1 MRIIDE
7 RTGAVGD
14 TVSTP
19 EEALLALSGDSEQ
32 RLARGLRYVWDYVH
46 PDDATTDGAD
56 EGDGERRSVRD
67 AAKQRG
73 GVLGAALG
81 ADGGR
86 PGRLLR
92 TWTLRFDP
100 FTEANAS
107 EWPRAVSAL
116 RGQPALA
123 EATLGEMAAHLN
135 ADLRGDLAALLGRC
149 ADYVAPDD
157 DGFGRRDEA
166 PQTVWDRFR
175 VDNDLYH
182 LDVGEV
188 AAAIAARTGAL
199 GRPRRVEGRPAASTA
214 TPMRCAATR
223 GGRCAPACSSPP
235 LNSSPRYLAGDAEL
249 TLYRMVARLRRGA
262 HGVHLARPAPHLLR
276 PTKRLRRRRDAGADQ
291 KLGAPRRRPLRARP
305 LLPGLRRRP
314 LLRAADQATPG
325 QRRDRPPRRERTR
338 RRAAP
343 SDAEGDRK
351 RRRRRGRLRLAPLN
365 PTHRRA
371 GPQRRPP
378 GAPPRRCGPPSAPTS
393 GRCRNPR
400 RSQR

>member
-7 RTGAVGD
+7 RTGAVGG

-19 EEALLALSGDSEQ
+19 EEALLALSGDSEE

-46 PDDATTDGAD
+46 PDDATTDGAG
-56 EGDGERRSVRD
+56 EGHSDGERRSVRD

-175 VDNDLYH
+175 VDSDLYD

-188 AAAIAARTGAL
+188 AAAIAAGPARWDAL
-199 GRPRRVEGRPAASTA
+199 DEWRAAGRRRRR

-235 LNSSPRYLAGDAEL
+235 LNSSP
-249 TLYRMVARLRRGA
+249 
-262 HGVHLARPAPHLLR
+262 PISP
-276 PTKRLRRRRDAGADQ
+276 
-291 KLGAPRRRPLRARP
+291 
-305 LLPGLRRRP
+305 
-314 LLRAADQATPG
+314 ATP
-325 QRRDRPPRRERTR
+325 
-338 RRAAP
+338 
-343 SDAEGDRK
+343 S
-351 RRRRRGRLRLAPLN
+351 
-365 PTHRRA
+365 
-371 GPQRRPP
+371 
-378 GAPPRRCGPPSAPTS
+378 
-393 GRCRNPR
+393 
-400 RSQR
+400 

>member
-19 EEALLALSGDSEQ
+19 EEALLALSGDSEE
-32 RLARGLRYVWDYVH
+32 RLARGLRYVWGYVH
-46 PDDATTDGAD
+46 PDDATTDGAG
-56 EGDGERRSVRD
+56 EGHSDGERRSVRA

-135 ADLRGDLAALLGRC
+135 ADLRGDLAALLGEC

-157 DGFGRRDEA
+157 DSFGRRDEA

-175 VDNDLYH
+175 VDNDLYD

-188 AAAIAARTGAL
+188 AAAIAGGPARWDALDEWTPAGGVDGDPYAVCRYAWGPLGA
-199 GRPRRVEGRPAASTA
+199 RVQLTAAE
-214 TPMRCAATR
+214 
-223 GGRCAPACSSPP
+223 
-235 LNSSPRYLAGDAEL
+235 LLERYLAGDADL
-249 TLYRMVARLRRGA
+249 SLFRMVVDYGEGPTEFIWPDQPRTCCGQQGGCGGDAAPVRIRNWGRPGVYLSAHGRYCGVCGAGRYFGLLTKRPLGSDETAPLGVSEPVDALPPATLTAIASDGVDAVACDLRR
-262 HGVHLARPAPHLLR
+262 
-276 PTKRLRRRRDAGADQ
+276 
-291 KLGAPRRRPLRARP
+291 
-305 LLPGLRRRP
+305 
-314 LLRAADQATPG
+314 
-325 QRRDRPPRRERTR
+325 
-338 RRAAP
+338 
-343 SDAEGDRK
+343 
-351 RRRRRGRLRLAPLN
+351 
-365 PTHRRA
+365 
-371 GPQRRPP
+371 
-378 GAPPRRCGPPSAPTS
+378 
-393 GRCRNPR
+393 
-400 RSQR
+400 

>member
-7 RTGAVGD
+7 RTGAVGG

-19 EEALLALSGDSEQ
+19 EEALLALSGDSEE

-46 PDDATTDGAD
+46 PDDATTDGAG
-56 EGDGERRSVRD
+56 EGHSDGERRSVRD

-135 ADLRGDLAALLGRC
+135 ADLRGNLAALLGRC

-175 VDNDLYH
+175 ADSDLYE
-182 LDVGEV
+182 LTWG
-188 AAAIAARTGAL
+188 R
-199 GRPRRVEGRPAASTA
+199 RPRRSRAARRVGTPSTSGHRRAASTA

-223 GGRCAPACSSPP
+223 GGRWVPACSSPP
-235 LNSSPRYLAGDAEL
+235 PNSSSGISP
-249 TLYRMVARLRRGA
+249 
-262 HGVHLARPAPHLLR
+262 
-276 PTKRLRRRRDAGADQ
+276 
-291 KLGAPRRRPLRARP
+291 
-305 LLPGLRRRP
+305 
-314 LLRAADQATPG
+314 ATP
-325 QRRDRPPRRERTR
+325 T
-338 RRAAP
+338 
-343 SDAEGDRK
+343 
-351 RRRRRGRLRLAPLN
+351 
-365 PTHRRA
+365 
-371 GPQRRPP
+371 
-378 GAPPRRCGPPSAPTS
+378 
-393 GRCRNPR
+393 
-400 RSQR
+400 